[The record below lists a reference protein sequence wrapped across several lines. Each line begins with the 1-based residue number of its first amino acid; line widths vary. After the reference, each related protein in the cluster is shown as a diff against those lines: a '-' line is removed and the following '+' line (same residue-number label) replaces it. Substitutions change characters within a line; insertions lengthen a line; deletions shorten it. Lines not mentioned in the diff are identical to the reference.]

1 MRPALRARRIIG
13 VDELL
18 FLLLWSSGYIGS
30 KIGLPL
36 SGTFTLL
43 FYRFVIAVLL
53 VGAYVTMRSEWY
65 WPDRRSL
72 LIGFLGHFLWLVAV
86 LKALE
91 FGISAGSAAL
101 IAAMQPVLTALI
113 APSLLAERNHLYQ
126 WLGIMVGFVGVA
138 VFVWGDAKFSGTPLI
153 IYLLPSIATISLTA
167 ITIIERRG
175 AACMTPMLPIMTS
188 LFWQLLIT
196 LICLAPFAYWV
207 EGFAAD
213 WTLPFAF
220 SIVWLGIVVS
230 ILSFFLMLHLIRT
243 RNAAR
248 VSSLQYFVPPVTML
262 IAWPVFGEALN
273 FFGFLGLF
281 ITAGGFL
288 LIHRGEQASARQ
300 SG

>member
-1 MRPALRARRIIG
+1 MHPAARTRRIIG
-13 VDELL
+13 ADELL

-43 FYRFVIAVLL
+43 FFRYVIAVLL
-53 VGAYVTMRSEWY
+53 VGAYVSMRSEWH
-65 WPDRRSL
+65 WPEQRSL

-113 APSLLAERNHLYQ
+113 APYLLAERNHLYQ
-126 WLGIMVGFVGVA
+126 WLGV
-138 VFVWGDAKFSGTPLI
+138 
-153 IYLLPSIATISLTA
+153 
-167 ITIIERRG
+167 
-175 AACMTPMLPIMTS
+175 
-188 LFWQLLIT
+188 
-196 LICLAPFAYWV
+196 
-207 EGFAAD
+207 
-213 WTLPFAF
+213 
-220 SIVWLGIVVS
+220 VVS

-262 IAWPVFGEALN
+262 IAWPVFGEALSLL
-273 FFGFLGLF
+273 GFMGLF
-281 ITAGGFL
+281 ITAGGFF
-288 LIHRGEQASARQ
+288 LIHRGEQALAQ
-300 SG
+300 QKG

>member
-1 MRPALRARRIIG
+1 MHPAARTRRIIG
-13 VDELL
+13 ADELL

-43 FYRFVIAVLL
+43 FFRYVIAVLL
-53 VGAYVTMRSEWY
+53 VGAYVSMRSEWH
-65 WPDRRSL
+65 WPDQRSL
-72 LIGFLGHFLWLVAV
+72 LIGFLGHFLWLIAV

-113 APSLLAERNHLYQ
+113 APYLLAERNHLYQ
-126 WLGIMVGFVGVA
+126 WLGVLAGFVGVA
-138 VFVWGDAKFSGTPLI
+138 VFVWGDAKFSGTPLV

-175 AACMTPMLPIMTS
+175 AACMAPMLPIMTS
-188 LFWQLLIT
+188 LFWQLLVT
-196 LICLAPFAYWV
+196 LICLAPLAYWV

-213 WTLPFAF
+213 WTLPFVF
-220 SIVWLGIVVS
+220 SIVWLGVVVS
-230 ILSFFLMLHLIRT
+230 ILSFFLMLNLIRT

-248 VSSLQYFVPPVTML
+248 VPSLQYFVPPVTML
-262 IAWPVFGEALN
+262 IAWPVFGEALSLH
-273 FFGFLGLF
+273 GFMGLF
-281 ITAGGFL
+281 ITASGFF
-288 LIHRGEQASARQ
+288 LIHRGEQALAQ
-300 SG
+300 QKG